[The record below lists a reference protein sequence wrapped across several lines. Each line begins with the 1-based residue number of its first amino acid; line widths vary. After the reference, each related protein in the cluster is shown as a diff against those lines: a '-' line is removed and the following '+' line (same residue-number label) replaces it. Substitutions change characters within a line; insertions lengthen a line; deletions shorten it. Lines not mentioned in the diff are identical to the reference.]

1 MYRTGFRALP
11 GFKNF
16 IHDDRDWFLNPG
28 STVLPPG
35 NVLLLVGKSYL
46 CAVAR
51 RPTRHVEVPVH
62 DGLADV
68 LVADLPGQNVSVVEL
83 LFSHRVSEKLRALIC
98 HQLDS
103 LSIRFWRG
111 TGLATS
117 TFYLG

>member
-1 MYRTGFRALP
+1 MCYCWLR
-11 GFKNF
+11 
-16 IHDDRDWFLNPG
+16 
-28 STVLPPG
+28 
-35 NVLLLVGKSYL
+35 KSYL

-51 RPTRHVEVPVH
+51 RPSRHVEVPVH

-83 LFSHRVSEKLRALIC
+83 LFSHRVSEKLRALIG

-117 TFYLG
+117 TFYIGWLITPQSMFFYQKSKRDKTE